1 MYASNLLCGL
11 QNGMNCHHH
20 LANFQC
26 GKPNND
32 PSPTTQNKY
41 GCSRVEMDTQPSER
55 ING

>member
-11 QNGMNCHHH
+11 QNRMNCHHH
-20 LANFQC
+20 LADLQC

-41 GCSRVEMDTQPSER
+41 GCSRVKMDT
-55 ING
+55 